1 MLTPQFAAI
10 SLFSIP
16 WLLLACCVLIFT
28 IMPVAVIR
36 SASSLA
42 GEKGQ
47 FRQFFAQLDSAQEC
61 SGPLF

>member
-1 MLTPQFAAI
+1 M
-10 SLFSIP
+10 
-16 WLLLACCVLIFT
+16 LIFT

-47 FRQFFAQLDSAQEC
+47 SRKLFVLLDSVQEC
-61 SGPLF
+61 SGLQF